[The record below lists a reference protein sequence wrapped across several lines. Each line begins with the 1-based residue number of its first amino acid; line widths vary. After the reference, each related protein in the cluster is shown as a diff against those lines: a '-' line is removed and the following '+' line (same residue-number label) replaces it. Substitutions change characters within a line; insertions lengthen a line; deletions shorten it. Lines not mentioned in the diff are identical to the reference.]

1 MTNLLRTVMNPALAG
16 RIAETRAAA
25 EAERRAALAGA
36 KTNFD
41 VLRVQGVICTVDDE
55 EDRARRWSL
64 VSDLAV
70 ALGATH
76 KEVETS
82 LCVVE
87 GERGELAQLLSIVA
101 SGESR
106 REYLARVD
114 AVMASMPKGTTER
127 GRCTHKGRMGW
138 KFHRV
143 GLVDGTDRLYCRVCG
158 ASVVLPARAPG
169 LSPDAQAAVKVLADA
184 AAWYAANGE
193 DALAVYAAGGV
204 DDWWRERGAVRE
216 RGIALRRQAASAAS
230 RP

>member
-1 MTNLLRTVMNPALAG
+1 MTNLLRTVMNPALEAS
-16 RIAETRAAA
+16 IAQTRAAVEDA
-25 EAERRAALAGA
+25 RRAALASA

-41 VLRVQGVICTVDDE
+41 VLLVQGVICTPDDE

-76 KEVETS
+76 KEVEAGMD
-82 LCVVE
+82 LVDA
-87 GERGELAQLLSIVA
+87 ERGELRQLLSIA
-101 SGESR
+101 ANGESR

-114 AVMASMPKGTTER
+114 SVMSTLPKGTTER

-138 KFHRV
+138 KFRGV
-143 GLVDGTDRLYCRVCG
+143 GLVDGDRLYCRVCG

-169 LSPDAQAAVKVLADA
+169 LSPDAQAAIKILADA
-184 AAWYAANGE
+184 ATWYAANGE
-193 DALAVYAAGGV
+193 EALAAYAAGGKN
-204 DDWWRERGAVRE
+204 DWYEARNAVRE